1 VTLDAHGFADA
12 ISRVSNDLVEV
23 VVESP
28 GLVADMDNV
37 MDALML
43 ACFYQ

>member
-1 VTLDAHGFADA
+1 VTLDAHGFVDG

-28 GLVADMDNV
+28 GVAADMDNV
-37 MDALML
+37 IDALKL